1 VFSCTPSCS
10 YFSGRIS
17 IEMHLRF
24 HRGFRINRNT
34 QARALKQQSTST
46 MQNQSP
52 ISFKSIKG
60 ILFDID
66 GTLSDSDPLHF
77 KTFQDMLMEAG
88 FDNGRPIDEQFFRTK
103 ISGRHNPLIVEDL
116 FPDWAEDRRTWFY
129 ETKEARYREM
139 ASSSGMLQP
148 LEGLSSLIDWIETR
162 GIRRVAVTNA
172 PRDNAHLMLKVLKL
186 DSWFEKV
193 VLGEECTRAKP
204 FPDPYLE
211 GLRQLGM
218 EAHETIVFED
228 SPSGIRAAVAAGIP
242 TIGLLTGQSE
252 EVLRE
257 AGATM
262 IVKDFRDVVALIER
276 EGAY

>member
-1 VFSCTPSCS
+1 MQS
-10 YFSGRIS
+10 
-17 IEMHLRF
+17 RF
-24 HRGFRINRNT
+24 HRSIRINRNT
-34 QARALKQQSTST
+34 QSKALQQQATSP
-46 MQNQSP
+46 MQHQSP
-52 ISFKSIKG
+52 IAFKSIKG

-88 FDNGRPIDEQFFRTK
+88 FDNGRPIDEHFFRTR

-116 FPDWAEDRRTWFY
+116 FPEWTEDRRTWFY

-139 ASSSGMLQP
+139 ASTSGMLQP
-148 LEGLSSLIDWIETR
+148 LEGLSSLIEWIESR
-162 GIRRVAVTNA
+162 SIRRVAVTNA
-172 PRDNAHLMLKVLKL
+172 PRDNAHLMLNVLKL
-186 DSWFEKV
+186 DTWFEAV

-257 AGATM
+257 AGATL
-262 IVKDFRDVVALIER
+262 IVKDFRDVIALIER
-276 EGAY
+276 EGS

>member
-1 VFSCTPSCS
+1 MHARLHQ
-10 YFSGRIS
+10 YRS
-17 IEMHLRF
+17 I
-24 HRGFRINRNT
+24 RINLNT
-34 QARALKQQSTST
+34 QARAQQQQTTSS
-46 MQNQSP
+46 MQQTTSSMQHRSP
-52 ISFKSIKG
+52 IAFKSIKG

-88 FDNGRPIDEQFFRTK
+88 FDNGRPIDEHFFRTR
-103 ISGRHNPLIVEDL
+103 ISGRHTPVILKEL
-116 FPDWAEDRRTWFY
+116 FPSWSEEQCATW
-129 ETKEARYREM
+129 EADNEKRFEHI
-139 ASSSGMLQP
+139 ALNTDMLQP
-148 LEGLSSLIDWIETR
+148 LQGLIKVMEWIDKKGLR
-162 GIRRVAVTNA
+162 KAAVTNA
-172 PRDNAHLMLKVLKL
+172 SRDNAFLQLRVLKL
-186 DSWFEKV
+186 DTWFEAV

-257 AGATM
+257 AGATL
-262 IVKDFRDVVALIER
+262 IVKDFRDVIALIER